1 MKGLS
6 LKTLS
11 NAKSAQVIVRF
22 ALRMIIICTFA
33 VIAGADVT
41 KNLATLLLL
50 STGLCVIGGLVRREK
65 LFDVSLTYWDEA
77 AVYGLLFGVTSI
89 IAGA

>member
-1 MKGLS
+1 M
-6 LKTLS
+6 
-11 NAKSAQVIVRF
+11 VRF
-22 ALRMIIICTFA
+22 ALRMIVLCSFA
-33 VIAGADVT
+33 VLAGADVT

-50 STGLCVIGGLVRREK
+50 SAGLCVVSGLIRREK
-65 LFDVSLTYWDEA
+65 PLDISLTYWDEA